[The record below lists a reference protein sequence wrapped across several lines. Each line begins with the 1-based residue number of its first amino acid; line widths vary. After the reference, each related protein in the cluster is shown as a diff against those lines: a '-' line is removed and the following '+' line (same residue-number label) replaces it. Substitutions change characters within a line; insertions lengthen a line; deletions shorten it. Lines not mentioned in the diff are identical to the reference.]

1 MGLED
6 QVGEA
11 LEAPEALEGGVQFL
25 LVVLEALEGGVHFLL
40 EVLEALELE
49 ALEVGVQFL
58 LEGLEA
64 RVVLVLGGLDLVA
77 SSGHASTCSV
87 AAAYSKIA
95 VARSSDPQAQAAQR
109 RPSEFWQHAN
119 RQTYPPRQIMHWG
132 YSY

>member
-11 LEAPEALEGGVQFL
+11 LEALEAPEVLFLLEALVVLEGGVQFL
-25 LVVLEALEGGVHFLL
+25 LVVLAVLEALEGGVHFLL

-64 RVVLVLGGLDLVA
+64 RVALVLGALDLVA
-77 SSGHASTCSV
+77 SSGHGKLEPQLTDGKLTFAFFARKLLSLFILHLLAS
-87 AAAYSKIA
+87 
-95 VARSSDPQAQAAQR
+95 
-109 RPSEFWQHAN
+109 EL
-119 RQTYPPRQIMHWG
+119 
-132 YSY
+132 